1 MSNHKCFKRGE
12 IVIATYFYKDKP
24 VFGFD
29 LGHGSFKIMQLDTS
43 GKRPRV
49 LGYGSAEF
57 DPSATKDGVILKPEI
72 IAEATKKMF
81 EHDFQGILTTRR
93 VALALPSYRSFSR
106 AIQLPKLAAGELKAA
121 VELEMEQYIPVP
133 LKDLY
138 LDYTVTGQS
147 EDQLEI
153 FAIAV
158 PREIVDSYL
167 GLSETM
173 GMEPVLIETTTASA
187 ARLFSYDTN
196 SDVATAIIDF
206 GSLTADIALYNKTT
220 VVTGTVPAGGQV
232 FTQLIRDKLK
242 VSDNEA
248 SYIKTKYGLSLSK
261 KQAEITEA
269 ISPALQKIVS
279 EVRRMTR
286 YYEERYNTDR
296 NISQVIILGGGANM
310 PGLSEHLTNVL
321 RIPVRTYN
329 PWNIIDFSGL
339 PAPSGP
345 DRLMYA
351 TVSGLALLKP
361 KEVFDA

>member
-1 MSNHKCFKRGE
+1 
-12 IVIATYFYKDKP
+12 
-24 VFGFD
+24 
-29 LGHGSFKIMQLDTS
+29 MQINAS

-49 LGYGSAEF
+49 VGYGSAEF
-57 DPSATKDGVILKPEI
+57 NPEATKDGVILKPEI

-106 AIQLPKLAAGELKAA
+106 AIQLPKLPANELKAA
-121 VELEMEQYIPVP
+121 VDLEMEQYIPVP

-147 EDQLEI
+147 DNQLDL
-153 FAIAV
+153 FASAV

-167 GLSETM
+167 ALSEAM

-187 ARLFSYDTN
+187 ARLFSFDAN

-220 VVTGTVPAGGQV
+220 VVTGTVSAGGQV
-232 FTQLIRDKLK
+232 FTELIQDKLK
-242 VSDNEA
+242 VSRTEA

-261 KQAEITEA
+261 KQDEITEA
-269 ISPALQKIVS
+269 IVPALQKIVT
-279 EVRRMTR
+279 EVRRMVR
-286 YYEERYNTDR
+286 YYEERFGSAHNV
-296 NISQVIILGGGANM
+296 SQVIILGGGANM
-310 PGLSEHLTNVL
+310 PGLGDYLTGAL
-321 RIPVRTYN
+321 RMPVRTYN
-329 PWNIIDFSGL
+329 PWNMLDFSGL

-351 TVSGLALLKP
+351 TVSGLALLSP
-361 KEVFDA
+361 KEVFES